1 MTACKDSLNGKKAVS
16 ATLAGVLAV
25 GMVPAAAFAATD
37 AQADTTGED
46 GISLQAKTEAAQFAK
61 AKVLSATDVDNA
73 SISGDLTKIAFK
85 ANAQKAQKPTIQ
97 QVEVTKVNGDKVVE
111 QVTDATKYTQTIYTA
126 DKDGKITA
134 TEAKDTDLQKA
145 GKFFVKVTAT
155 DGTFDGGELVVPFEI
170 KAATIEGATLYQVSE
185 DEDDLSDT
193 TFTYTGDALVSGD
206 AEGNIAVALNGE
218 KYAAKSVVFHKKG
231 DKATDKAVEVKNAG
245 EYYAVVTST
254 DDQSVEIPFT
264 VEKLDLSKVNF
275 DVLSQKKSAA
285 VAPHFGG
292 AEDAGQITV
301 DGKAVYA
308 NADLTLDQK
317 QAGSF
322 GNAGTYEFTVAG
334 AKDGANVTGTGTV
347 TVNVAETEL
356 TADNFFYG
364 KKAISDVYEEG
375 EMTDV
380 DHADGDADFI
390 ASKVV
395 VYTDV
400 ANKTALDSSKYSVKI
415 YDKDNKE
422 VANAN
427 KAGKYTVKI
436 VVSDPDNKYTGSYTF
451 KLNVKEGSI
460 DADGTAFVYDGTA
473 TQSIT
478 KVYDGENVLDK
489 LAISVEDSEGNKLG
503 SDDYTVEVKK
513 STDDGK
519 SYTKDVTEVTDA
531 GKYQI
536 QIKAE
541 GYDLTASENTCTVE
555 VKAVTVTPEV
565 KGIYAGGEDTAY
577 LPYTGDAITPAFK
590 YAVLKAD
597 GTAKKDENG
606 KQVYA
611 DLPTDV
617 YTLTY
622 VYKKKSADS
631 YASVAEMKDKGYYN
645 VRIVV
650 ADTDKAKNYNFV
662 ANSSA
667 NATVNGQTSVATSF
681 DIRVADERNFKDV
694 AASDWFNDAV
704 NKISEKG
711 DAIEDEEGNITGYQP
726 GPYGTLMSGYA
737 GTALFGPNDTMTR
750 AQVAKVLGKAAGVVV
765 ANDPTDGVVDATKS
779 YQTPFSDVDGSA
791 WYAGYVAWASDT
803 GIVTGYQ
810 DGSSTFGPEDSITR
824 EQFCLMLQ
832 RFAAKYNLYEAADG
846 SALVAMPDASG
857 VSSWAK
863 DAVAWAV
870 DKGYIG
876 KGGVVDAQGTIT
888 RGMAAQILVRF
899 VDDNALVNKVPLK

>member
-1 MTACKDSLNGKKAVS
+1 MS

-25 GMVPAAAFAATD
+25 GMVPAAAFADA
-37 AQADTTGED
+37 AQADTNDEQ
-46 GISLQAKTEAAQFAK
+46 GIELQAKTEAAQFAN

-73 SISGDLTKIAFK
+73 AISGDLTKISFK
-85 ANAQKAQKPTIQ
+85 ANANKAQKPTIQ

-111 QVTDATKYTQTIYTA
+111 QVTDASKYQQQYFKA
-126 DKDGKITA
+126 DANGKITGTQA
-134 TEAKDTDLQKA
+134 EDADFKKA
-145 GKFFVKVTAT
+145 GKLFVKVTAIA
-155 DGTFDGGELVVPFEI
+155 GTFGGGELVVPFEI
-170 KAATIEGATLYQVSE
+170 KAATIEGATLYQVGE
-185 DEDDLSDT
+185 KADDLSDT
-193 TFTYTGDALVSGD
+193 TFTYTGDALVNGD
-206 AEGNIAVALNGE
+206 KEGNIAVALNGE
-218 KYAAKSVVFHKKG
+218 KYATKSVVFHKKG
-231 DKATDKAVEVKNAG
+231 DKATDVAVEVKNAG
-245 EYYAVVTST
+245 EYYAVVTSN
-254 DDQSVEIPFT
+254 DNQSVEIPFT

-292 AEDAGQITV
+292 NQDAGQVTV
-301 DGKAVYA
+301 DGKVAYA
-308 NADLTLDQK
+308 KANLTLEQK
-317 QAGSF
+317 NAGSF

-334 AKDGANVTGTGTV
+334 AKDDANVTSTGTV

-356 TADNFFYG
+356 EAANFYYG
-364 KKAISDVYEEG
+364 KKAIGDVYGTGKE
-375 EMTDV
+375 TVV

-400 ANKTALDSSKYSVKI
+400 AKKTALDSSKYSVKI
-415 YDKDNKE
+415 YDKDNEE

-451 KLNVKEGSI
+451 KLNVKEGAI
-460 DADGTAFVYDGTA
+460 DNDGTAFVYDGTA
-473 TQSIT
+473 TQSVE
-478 KVYDGENVLDK
+478 KVYDGQNVLDK
-489 LAISVEDSEGNKLG
+489 LAISVEDTEGNKLG
-503 SDDYTVEVKK
+503 SDDYTVEIKK
-513 STDDGK
+513 STNGTDGN
-519 SYTKDVTEVTDA
+519 YTKDATEVTDA
-531 GKYQI
+531 GWYQI

-541 GYDLTASENTCTVE
+541 GYDLTANENTCKVHVLP
-555 VKAVTVTPEV
+555 VKVTPEV
-565 KGIYAGGEDTAY
+565 KGIYAGGSDTAY

-590 YAVLKAD
+590 YVVLKAD
-597 GTAKKDENG
+597 DTAKKDENG
-606 KQVYA
+606 NQVYA

-622 VYKKKSADS
+622 VYKKKSTDS
-631 YASVAEMKDKGYYN
+631 YASVAEMKEKGYYN

-650 ADTDKAKNYNFV
+650 ADTDKAKNYSFV
-662 ANSSA
+662 ANNSA
-667 NATVNGQTSVATSF
+667 DAKVNGQTSVATSF
-681 DIRVADERNFKDV
+681 DVRVADERNYKDV

-704 NKISEKG
+704 NKISTL
-711 DAIEDEEGNITGYQP
+711 DYGN
-726 GPYGTLMSGYA
+726 LMSGYA
-737 GTALFGPNDTMTR
+737 GTKLFGPNDTMTR
-750 AQVAKVLGKAAGVVV
+750 AQVAKVLGKAAGVAV
-765 ANDPTDGVVDATKS
+765 ANDSTDGVVDATKS

-810 DGSSTFGPEDSITR
+810 DGSETFGPEDSITR

-846 SALVAMPDASG
+846 SALAAMPDASG

-870 DKGYIG
+870 EKDYIG

-899 VDDNALVNKVPLK
+899 VDDNSLVNKVPLS

>member
-37 AQADTTGED
+37 AQAADTQDEQ
-46 GISLQAKTEAAQFAK
+46 GIELQAKTEAAQFAN

-73 SISGDLTKIAFK
+73 AISGDLTKISFK
-85 ANAQKAQKPTIQ
+85 ANANKAQKPTIQ

-111 QVTDATKYTQTIYTA
+111 QVTDASKYTQKIYKA
-126 DKDGKITA
+126 DADGKITTTEA
-134 TEAKDTDLQKA
+134 TEGDLKVA
-145 GKFFVKVTAT
+145 GKFFVKVTANN
-155 DGTFDGGELVVPFEI
+155 GTFQGGELTVPFEI
-170 KAATIEGATLYQVSE
+170 KAATIEGATLYQVGE
-185 DEDDLSDT
+185 KADDLSDT

-206 AEGNIAVALNGE
+206 SEGNIAVALNGE
-218 KYAAKSVVFHKKG
+218 KLTGAVAKFYKKG
-231 DKATDKAVEVKNAG
+231 TIVTASTEEAEVKAAG
-245 EYYAVVTST
+245 EYFAVVTKDS
-254 DDQSVEIPFT
+254 QSVEIPFT

-292 AEDAGQITV
+292 NSDAGQVTV
-301 DGKAVYA
+301 DGKVAYA
-308 NADLTLDQK
+308 NANLTLEQK
-317 QAGSF
+317 NAGSF
-322 GNAGTYEFTVAG
+322 GKAGTYEFAVAG
-334 AKDGANVTGTGTV
+334 AKDDANVTGTGTV

-356 TADNFFYG
+356 EAVNFYYG
-364 KKAISDVYEEG
+364 KRAIGEVYKAGMETV
-375 EMTDV
+375 V

-400 ANKTALDSSKYSVKI
+400 EKRTALDSSKYSVKI
-415 YDKDNKE
+415 YDKDNEE

-451 KLNVKEGSI
+451 KLNVKEGAI
-460 DADGTAFVYDGTA
+460 DNDGTAFVYDGTA
-473 TQSIT
+473 TQSVA
-478 KVYDGENVLDK
+478 KVYDGQNVLDK
-489 LAISVEDSEGNKLG
+489 LAISVEDTEGNKLG
-503 SDDYTVEVKK
+503 SDDYTVEIKK
-513 STDDGK
+513 STDGPDGN
-519 SYTKDVTEVTDA
+519 YTKDATEVTDA
-531 GKYQI
+531 GWYQI

-541 GYDLTASENTCTVE
+541 GYDLTASENTCMVH
-555 VKAVTVTPEV
+555 VLPVQVTPEV
-565 KGIYAGGEDTAY
+565 KGIYAGGSDTAY

-606 KQVYA
+606 NQVYA

-622 VYKKKSADS
+622 VYKKKSTDS
-631 YASVAEMKDKGYYN
+631 YASVAEMKEKGYYN

-650 ADTDKAKNYNFV
+650 ADTDKAKNYVFV

-667 NATVNGQTSVATSF
+667 NANVNGQTSVATSF
-681 DIRVADERNFKDV
+681 DVRVADERNYKDV
-694 AASDWFNDAV
+694 SASDCFYDAV
-704 NKISEKG
+704 NKISTS
-711 DAIEDEEGNITGYQP
+711 D
-726 GPYGTLMSGYA
+726 YGTLMSGYA
-737 GTALFGPNDTMTR
+737 GTKLFGPNDTMTR

-765 ANDPTDGVVDATKS
+765 VNDPTDGVVDATKS

-803 GIVTGYQ
+803 GIVTGYK
-810 DGSSTFGPEDSITR
+810 DGSETFGPEDSITR

-846 SALVAMPDASG
+846 SALAAMPDASG

-870 DKGYIG
+870 EKGYIG

-899 VDDNALVNKVPLK
+899 VDDNSLVNKVPLQ

>member
-37 AQADTTGED
+37 AQAADTQDEQ
-46 GISLQAKTEAAQFAK
+46 GIELQAKTEAAQFAN

-73 SISGDLTKIAFK
+73 AISGDLTKISFK
-85 ANAQKAQKPTIQ
+85 ANANKAQKPTIQ

-111 QVTDATKYTQTIYTA
+111 QVTDASKYTQKIYKA
-126 DKDGKITA
+126 DADGKITK
-134 TEAKDTDLQKA
+134 TEANEGDFKVA
-145 GKFFVKVTAT
+145 GKFFVKVTAKN
-155 DGTFDGGELVVPFEI
+155 GTFKGGELTVPFEI
-170 KAATIEGATLYQVSE
+170 KAATIEGATLYQVGE
-185 DEDDLSDT
+185 KADDLSDT
-193 TFTYTGDALVSGD
+193 TFTYTGKALVNGD

-218 KYAAKSVVFHKKG
+218 KLTGAKVEFHKKG
-231 DKATDKAVEVKNAG
+231 DKTTAGAAEVKDAG
-245 EYYAVVTST
+245 EYYAVVTKEG
-254 DDQSVEIPFT
+254 QSVEIPFT
-264 VEKLDLSKVNF
+264 VEKLDLSKVSF
-275 DVLSQKKSAA
+275 DTLSQKKSAA
-285 VAPHFGG
+285 VAPHVAG
-292 AEDAGQITV
+292 ADDAGLVKV
-301 DGKAVYA
+301 DGKAFAASKATESAAGYT
-308 NADLTLDQK
+308 ADVAGLTVTQK
-317 QAGSF
+317 NAGSF

-334 AKDGANVTGTGTV
+334 AKDDANVTGTGTV

-356 TADNFFYG
+356 EAANFFYG
-364 KKAISDVYEEG
+364 KKAISSVYAAGKE
-375 EMTDV
+375 TTV

-451 KLNVKEGSI
+451 KLDVKEGAI

-473 TQSIT
+473 TQSVA
-478 KVYDGENVLDK
+478 KVYDGQNVLDK

-503 SDDYTVEVKK
+503 ADDYTVEVKK
-513 STDDGK
+513 STDGTDGN
-519 SYTKDVTEVTDA
+519 YTKDATEVTNA
-531 GKYQI
+531 GWYQI

-541 GYDLTASENTCTVE
+541 GYDLTASENTCKVH
-555 VKAVTVTPEV
+555 VLPVQVTPEV

-597 GTAKKDENG
+597 GTPKKDENG
-606 KQVYA
+606 NQVYA

-622 VYKKKSADS
+622 VYKKKSTDS
-631 YASVAEMKDKGYYN
+631 YASVAEMKEKGYYN
-645 VRIVV
+645 VRLVV
-650 ADTDKAKNYNFV
+650 ADTDKAKNYTFV

-667 NATVNGQTSVATSF
+667 DATVNGQTSVATSF
-681 DIRVADERNFKDV
+681 DVRVADERNYKDV

-704 NKISEKG
+704 NKISTS
-711 DAIEDEEGNITGYQP
+711 D
-726 GPYGTLMSGYA
+726 YGKLMSGYA
-737 GTALFGPNDTMTR
+737 GTKLFGPNDTMTR
-750 AQVAKVLGKAAGVVV
+750 AQVAKVLGKAAGVIV
-765 ANDPTDGVVDATKS
+765 ANDPTDGVVDSTKS
-779 YQTPFSDVDGSA
+779 YQTPFLDVDGSA

-810 DGSSTFGPEDSITR
+810 DGSDAFGPEDSITR

-846 SALVAMPDASG
+846 SALAAMPDASG

-899 VDDNALVNKVPLK
+899 VDDNNLVSKVPLM

>member
-37 AQADTTGED
+37 AQAADTQDEQ
-46 GISLQAKTEAAQFAK
+46 GIELQAKTEAAQFAN

-73 SISGDLTKIAFK
+73 AISGDLTKISFK
-85 ANAQKAQKPTIQ
+85 ANANKAQKPTIQ

-111 QVTDATKYTQTIYTA
+111 QVTDASKYTQEIYKA
-126 DKDGKITA
+126 GADGKITTTKA
-134 TEAKDTDLQKA
+134 TEADLKAA
-145 GKFFVKVTAT
+145 GKFFVKVTANN
-155 DGTFDGGELVVPFEI
+155 GTFKSGELTVPFEI
-170 KAATIEGATLYQVSE
+170 KAATIEGATLYQVGE
-185 DEDDLSDT
+185 KDDDLSDT
-193 TFTYTGDALVSGD
+193 TFTYTGDALVNGD
-206 AEGNIAVALNGE
+206 KEGNIAVALNGE

-231 DKATDKAVEVKNAG
+231 DKATDAAAEVKNAG

-254 DDQSVEIPFT
+254 DNQSVEIPFT

-285 VAPHFGG
+285 VAPHFGKNKDG
-292 AEDAGQITV
+292 NTDAGTITV
-301 DGKAVYA
+301 DGKAVYE
-308 NADLTLDQK
+308 NAGLTLDQK

-322 GNAGTYEFTVAG
+322 GNAGTYEFAVAG
-334 AKDGANVTGTGTV
+334 AKDDANVTGTGTV

-356 TADNFFYG
+356 EAVNFYYG
-364 KKAISDVYEEG
+364 KKAIGEVYDAGKE
-375 EMTDV
+375 TVV

-400 ANKTALDSSKYSVKI
+400 EKKTALDSSKYSVKI
-415 YDKDNKE
+415 YDKDNEE

-451 KLNVKEGSI
+451 KLNVKEGAI
-460 DADGTAFVYDGTA
+460 DNDGTAFVYDGTA
-473 TQSIT
+473 TQSVA
-478 KVYDGENVLDK
+478 KVYDGQNVLDK
-489 LAISVEDSEGNKLG
+489 LAISVEDTEGNKLG
-503 SDDYTVEVKK
+503 SDDYTVEIKK
-513 STDDGK
+513 STDGTDGN
-519 SYTKDVTEVTDA
+519 YTKDATEVTDA
-531 GKYQI
+531 GWYQI

-541 GYDLTASENTCTVE
+541 GYDLTASENTCKVH
-555 VKAVTVTPEV
+555 VLPVQVTPEV
-565 KGIYAGGEDTAY
+565 KGIYAGGSDTAY

-597 GTAKKDENG
+597 GTAKEDENG
-606 KQVYA
+606 NQVYA

-622 VYKKKSADS
+622 VYKKKSTDS
-631 YASVAEMKDKGYYN
+631 YASVAEMKEKGYYN

-650 ADTDKAKNYNFV
+650 ADTDKAKNYTFV

-667 NATVNGQTSVATSF
+667 NANVNGQTSVATSF
-681 DIRVADERNFKDV
+681 DVRVADERNYKDV
-694 AASDWFNDAV
+694 SASDWFNDAV
-704 NKISEKG
+704 NKISTS
-711 DAIEDEEGNITGYQP
+711 D
-726 GPYGTLMSGYA
+726 YGKLMSGYA
-737 GTALFGPNDTMTR
+737 GTKLFGPNDTMTR
-750 AQVAKVLGKAAGVVV
+750 AQVAKVLGKAAGVAVV
-765 ANDPTDGVVDATKS
+765 NDPTDGVVDATKS

-803 GIVTGYQ
+803 GIVTGYK
-810 DGSSTFGPEDSITR
+810 DGSETFGPEDSITR

-846 SALVAMPDASG
+846 SALAAMPDASG

-870 DKGYIG
+870 EKGYIG
-876 KGGVVDAQGTIT
+876 KGGVVDARGTIT

-899 VDDNALVNKVPLK
+899 VDDNSLVNKVPLQ